1 MMRSVLSQDF
11 TLRDSF
17 AFGDGDSDSTET
29 DTTASDPSTALA
41 EAAAPLT
48 LSGASATLRATLT
61 DGEGLMGGGFV
72 VTITRAEVA
81 MPEAE
86 TIALPAGDLTNEYVF
101 GAELESEQ
109 GARGGRFNFITDT
122 YVSGAA
128 NGAGFNVQI
137 DFRGQWDET
146 LKQSFIDAADLIS
159 SIITGD
165 IADAQV
171 PGFGIFRSNIV
182 DDVRIDA
189 TLMDIDGSGGVLGQ
203 AGPTAYRTD
212 TLLPATGIMQFDVAD
227 AADFDAIGM
236 FNDIVFHE
244 MMHVLG
250 FGTLWEA
257 MGLVTDNGNGTF
269 DFNGTNVAA
278 AYAAEF
284 GGSGPSIETEGGG
297 GTAGGHWNEDGSDG
311 FAFENE
317 IMTGYIDVTGNYLSN
332 TTIAALED
340 MGYETVFDINNP
352 LDATSGLDMS
362 IFTDHLA

>member
-1 MMRSVLSQDF
+1 MRSILSNDL
-11 TLRDSF
+11 TLRDLFVF
-17 AFGDGDSDSTET
+17 ADT
-29 DTTASDPSTALA
+29 DTDTPEPTPAETAT
-41 EAAAPLT
+41 PLT
-48 LSGASATLRATLT
+48 RGETLSLRGDRDTLRATQDD
-61 DGEGLMGGGFV
+61 DGGLMTVGFQV
-72 VTITRAEVA
+72 KIAKAEVT
-81 MPEAE
+81 MPKAE
-86 TIALPAGDLTNEYVF
+86 SIALPAGDLINQVIF
-101 GAELESEQ
+101 GADLESE
-109 GARGGRFNFITDT
+109 RGSGPLRSRLITDT
-122 YVSGAA
+122 YTSGAQ
-128 NGAGFNVQI
+128 NGDGFNVQI
-137 DFRGQWDET
+137 DFRGQWDDA

-165 IADAQV
+165 IADARV

-189 TLMDIDGSGGVLGQ
+189 SLADIDGSGGVLGQ

-212 TLLPATGIMQFDVAD
+212 SLLPATGIMEFDVAD
-227 AADFDAIGM
+227 AADFDAINM

-257 MGLVTDNGNGTF
+257 MGLVTNNGNGTS
-269 DFNGTNVAA
+269 DFNGANVAT

-284 GGSGPSIETEGGG
+284 GGSGPSIETEGGP

-311 FAFENE
+311 YAFENE

-340 MGYETVFDINNP
+340 MGYETVFDASNP
-352 LDATSGLDMS
+352 LDATAGLDLS
-362 IFTDHLA
+362 ILNDHLA